1 MSETGKELQRHCGRL
16 DVCRDIPVGLQLVVQ
31 ELQEL

>member
-1 MSETGKELQRHCGRL
+1 MSETGKELQRHCGRS
-16 DVCRDIPVGLQLVVQ
+16 DVCHDIPVGFTQLVQ